1 MVREA
6 IQKTL
11 DYVDNNVKEDITA
24 EELAEIAEEEGKLAT
39 AVASLKVEPG

>member
-24 EELAEIAEEEGKLAT
+24 EELILN
-39 AVASLKVEPG
+39 